1 MFNWC
6 VRINAFTSLNANHF
20 ARTVAGRFTEDN
32 CARPVLPT
40 IRDKTRAEST
50 TESNTEP
57 GAESGSTCSFEFST
71 CACAGVRIGRFE
83 QTS

>member
-1 MFNWC
+1 MFNGC
-6 VRINAFTSLNANHF
+6 VRIDAFTSFSTNHF
-20 ARTVAGRFTEDN
+20 TGTGAGRITEDDSVR
-32 CARPVLPT
+32 AVRLT

-71 CACAGVRIGRFE
+71 CACAGVRIGRFG